1 MVNVFCVILCIIAL
15 DQVIS
20 SEDYVNPIGRSSRK
34 IGSRKMDRARE
45 YGMEREGKSEKDF
58 RMRNKMR
65 NELENANSYSR
76 PDTKNFYGLNHG
88 NHKDLHHE
96 SSYSRPYQEN
106 FYRFN
111 HDNHKDSYFENDD
124 DSFQYFLNHYNTYN
138 DKHSNSDT
146 SHYGPK
152 PNRPSTTR
160 IETTPQPSKC
170 FLNLNSEYE
179 LLIIFAL
186 IALNIPLSYCLYLS
200 YQHYLTIKEIQRK
213 RSQNTVKAMANSN
226 KPFNVFLI

>member
-1 MVNVFCVILCIIAL
+1 MVNVFCVILCVIAL
-15 DQVIS
+15 EQVIS

-45 YGMEREGKSEKDF
+45 YGMEREGKSEIDF
-58 RMRNKMR
+58 RMRNEMR
-65 NELENANSYSR
+65 NELENGNSYSR
-76 PDTKNFYGLNHG
+76 PDTKNVYRLNHG

-96 SSYSRPYQEN
+96 SSYSRPHPEN

-111 HDNHKDSYFENDD
+111 QDRYHERYADL
-124 DSFQYFLNHYNTYN
+124 FQYFSNHYTRNTYN
-138 DKHSNSDT
+138 DENSNSDI

-152 PNRPSTTR
+152 SNRPPTTR
-160 IETTPQPSKC
+160 IEDTPQPSKC
-170 FLNLNSEYE
+170 FLNFNSEYD